1 MSTHAGP
8 IHGMAPSPAATKVND
23 KLNYVRSKSR
33 WALTTAALALSACPT
48 ARGFSPPA
56 PMYNRPTGRPSSSRR
71 FAVTDPDVL
80 LRDVRLRSSID
91 LDALEKAYM
100 SSADYA
106 EPLFE
111 DFEEQPVL
119 PKRIKKRKK
128 VVPPKPQTRSRSS
141 TMPGF
146 AQQTSRQKAF
156 EDGIKLVESKSGRK
170 FTETAK
176 AKSDRKKQSSKQMY
190 KTSASVPDSLVR
202 FASEIH
208 LVSIITVV
216 GFWHVSKQY
225 LVVLCTHILP
235 CRITI
240 LGGPHYCKG
249 GKGTWSK
256 DTRSYSYH
264 ESQRTVGRKA
274 NA

>member
-1 MSTHAGP
+1 
-8 IHGMAPSPAATKVND
+8 
-23 KLNYVRSKSR
+23 
-33 WALTTAALALSACPT
+33 
-48 ARGFSPPA
+48 
-56 PMYNRPTGRPSSSRR
+56 
-71 FAVTDPDVL
+71 
-80 LRDVRLRSSID
+80 
-91 LDALEKAYM
+91 M

-216 GFWHVSKQY
+216 GFWHVLKQY

-240 LGGPHYCKG
+240 LGGPHYCQG